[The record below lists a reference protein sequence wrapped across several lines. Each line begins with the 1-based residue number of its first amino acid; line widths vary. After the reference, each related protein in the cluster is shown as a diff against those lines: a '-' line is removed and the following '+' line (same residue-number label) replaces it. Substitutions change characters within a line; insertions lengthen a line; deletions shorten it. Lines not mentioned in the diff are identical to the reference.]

1 MSAKSYRSL
10 TPYQRALV
18 AMAVLLDGNE
28 AVNFL
33 GIDAT
38 MGEHF
43 REAAEELTRDELEI
57 RLPFIGTLY
66 REAIADMSREDD
78 Y

>member
-10 TPYQRALV
+10 TSHQRALV

-28 AVNFL
+28 AANFL
-33 GIDAT
+33 GLDAS
-38 MGEHF
+38 MGE
-43 REAAEELTRDELEI
+43 RYRLAAEELTRDELEI

-66 REAIADMSREDD
+66 REALADMSREDND
-78 Y
+78 